1 MFDTKEVNKVT
12 VAAETVDVIPV
23 PPASTTALRYVFASV
38 VPLARALL
46 DGVGVIVIVAVILGV
61 IDGVTDG
68 VILGVTV
75 LVGVTLGVTVLVGV
89 GLGDIEGSESGT
101 NPPIEVS
108 VFILNTSFLG
118 NLLRLKIILK
128 LWLKKGEFHPL
139 KYI

>member
-1 MFDTKEVNKVT
+1 MVGVT
-12 VAAETVDVIPV
+12 EGLIET
-23 PPASTTALRYVFASV
+23 
-38 VPLARALL
+38 
-46 DGVGVIVIVAVILGV
+46 DGVTDGLGVTDGVTLEV

-128 LWLKKGEFHPL
+128 LWLKKGGISPP
-139 KYI
+139 